1 MSLRAGPSIYNSDPS
16 LRHCAPDQAFIIVI
30 RTYVIAR
37 RTKHSSSMKNEATL
51 QFVQLHREDD
61 VNRLA
66 FLGDKNPDVDM
77 PWALAQISGWQT
89 ARRKLPSWA
98 ACDGLEYPPHLNMEQ
113 CSSEP
118 TAIYKASLASRLVG
132 ADAAEHGLL
141 VDLTGGFGVDF
152 SWMARAFAHAV
163 YVERNETLCPIAQ
176 HNFQQLGLGHVEIH
190 VGDGVAYLQTMPLVP
205 ERTTGCS
212 HPLTLIYLD
221 PARRDTYGRKVFGM
235 EDCTPDVV
243 ELCDTLLLRADI
255 VVIKLS
261 PMLDWHEAVRKLKNV
276 SEVHVVSVSNECKEL
291 LLVLTREKR
300 PLRVFCVND
309 GQTFTYCVS
318 GASRP
323 LEGALRASDDALR
336 SSDDA
341 LHAPEIVSG
350 RPADASRV
358 MPDEEFHNVSLPTHS
373 PDATPSVLLVPNSSI
388 MKAGCFREIAVAFG
402 VSQISSDAHLYL
414 SNGAVPHF
422 PGRQFRIL
430 RITSMNKRDL
440 RQAFQGVSQANIAV
454 RHFPLTADALR
465 RRLKLKDGGSLY
477 VFATTIGKDH
487 RLILTEKL
495 VAP

>member
-1 MSLRAGPSIYNSDPS
+1 
-16 LRHCAPDQAFIIVI
+16 
-30 RTYVIAR
+30 
-37 RTKHSSSMKNEATL
+37 MKNEATL

-176 HNFQQLGLGHVEIH
+176 HNFQQLGLDHVEIH
-190 VGDGVAYLQTMPLVP
+190 VGDGVAYLQAMPLVP
-205 ERTTGCS
+205 ERKTGDA

-291 LLVLTREKR
+291 LLVLTRENALCACFVSMTGR
-300 PLRVFCVND
+300 RSLIVF
-309 GQTFTYCVS
+309 
-318 GASRP
+318 P
-323 LEGALRASDDALR
+323 
-336 SSDDA
+336 A
-341 LHAPEIVSG
+341 LHAPWKALYGLLTMLCVPPMMLYTLRKSFQAALLTPQESCQMRSSTTVHSLHI
-350 RPADASRV
+350 RPMPLRASCLY
-358 MPDEEFHNVSLPTHS
+358 P
-373 PDATPSVLLVPNSSI
+373 
-388 MKAGCFREIAVAFG
+388 IAA
-402 VSQISSDAHLYL
+402 S
-414 SNGAVPHF
+414 
-422 PGRQFRIL
+422 
-430 RITSMNKRDL
+430 
-440 RQAFQGVSQANIAV
+440 
-454 RHFPLTADALR
+454 
-465 RRLKLKDGGSLY
+465 
-477 VFATTIGKDH
+477 
-487 RLILTEKL
+487 
-495 VAP
+495 

>member
-1 MSLRAGPSIYNSDPS
+1 
-16 LRHCAPDQAFIIVI
+16 
-30 RTYVIAR
+30 
-37 RTKHSSSMKNEATL
+37 MKNEATL

-261 PMLDWHEAVRKLKNV
+261 PMLDWHEAVRKLKNI

-291 LLVLTREKR
+291 LLVLTRENALCACFVSMTGR
-300 PLRVFCVND
+300 RSLIVF
-309 GQTFTYCVS
+309 
-318 GASRP
+318 P
-323 LEGALRASDDALR
+323 
-336 SSDDA
+336 A
-341 LHAPEIVSG
+341 LHAPWKALYGLLTMLCVPPMMLYTLRKSFQAALLTPQESCQKRSSTTFHSLHI
-350 RPADASRV
+350 RPMPLRASCLY
-358 MPDEEFHNVSLPTHS
+358 P
-373 PDATPSVLLVPNSSI
+373 
-388 MKAGCFREIAVAFG
+388 IAA
-402 VSQISSDAHLYL
+402 S
-414 SNGAVPHF
+414 
-422 PGRQFRIL
+422 
-430 RITSMNKRDL
+430 
-440 RQAFQGVSQANIAV
+440 
-454 RHFPLTADALR
+454 
-465 RRLKLKDGGSLY
+465 
-477 VFATTIGKDH
+477 
-487 RLILTEKL
+487 
-495 VAP
+495 